1 MVPFSGWEMPVQ
13 YTGIIDE
20 HIHTREKAGL
30 FDICHMGEFFIEGP
44 EASGALEN
52 LLTCR
57 VDDMPDGKCRY
68 GFMLNER
75 GGIIDDLIVFRISR
89 TEFMLVV
96 NAGTIDKDRKW
107 IESRLSKGVLFR
119 DDTDK
124 TAKLD
129 IQGPLAPAVMAR
141 IVGKEAI
148 GGIKRFSFARVDIDG
163 IEVLLSR
170 TGYTGEDG
178 YELFFPVGHACRLWD
193 LVIAEGEVK
202 PVGLGARDTLRLEM
216 GYSLYGSDIDE
227 EHTPLEAN
235 LSRFV
240 DMEKDFIG
248 KSALVDQA
256 EKGAERVLMAF
267 ISGGRRVARG
277 GFKVYAGG
285 KEAGTVTSGTFS
297 PCLKKAIGLC
307 YIDRVFSA
315 PGTEIKLSDP
325 KAEIEARVKDVP
337 VLER

>member
-20 HIHTREKAGL
+20 HTHTREKAGL
-30 FDICHMGEFFIEGP
+30 FDICHMGEFFMEGP
-44 EASGALEN
+44 DVSGALET

-68 GFMLNER
+68 GFMLNEN

-96 NAGTIDKDRKW
+96 NAGTVDKDRKW
-107 IESRLSKGVLFR
+107 IESRLSKDVLFR

-141 IVGKEAI
+141 IAGKEAI
-148 GGIKRFSFARVDIDG
+148 GGIKRFSFARVEIDG

-178 YELFFPVGHACRLWD
+178 YEIFFPSAYACRLWD
-193 LVIAEGEVK
+193 LLMAEGEVK

-216 GYSLYGSDIDE
+216 GYSLYGIDIDE
-227 EHTPLEAN
+227 EHTPIESN

-240 DMEKDFIG
+240 DMGKDFTG
-248 KSALVDQA
+248 KAALMEQSQKA
-256 EKGAERVLMAF
+256 PERVLKAF
-267 ISGGRRVARG
+267 VSEGRRVARG

-285 KEAGTVTSGTFS
+285 KESGRVTSGTFS
-297 PCLKKAIGLC
+297 PCLKKAVGLC
-307 YIDRVFSA
+307 YIDIGFSA
-315 PGTEIKLSDP
+315 PGTEIKLSDS
-325 KAEIEARVKDVP
+325 KAEIEAKVKDVP
-337 VLER
+337 LLER